1 MTTYEAERDEQL
13 FSLFAL
19 SVSEL
24 SIFFFLFTGTAN
36 TSRNTCKDAFGWML
50 R

>member
-24 SIFFFLFTGTAN
+24 SIFFC
-36 TSRNTCKDAFGWML
+36 SRELQTLHETRVKMRLDGCFVD
-50 R
+50 

>member
-24 SIFFFLFTGTAN
+24 SIFFLFTGTAN